1 MAGSQEVKIKERS
14 GRDSGWF
21 RDLVLVPIDLGL
33 KMPQRS
39 NEIETEA
46 MRHINYRV
54 KIIYDFISIV
64 ELILFYTV
72 DFIQFEPNIINH
84 VHTGLNGRRRP
95 FTDGLSVH
103 SSTNGQTGTRI
114 PFIEAC
120 FTVEYRH
127 SAYQILHVVFFSNS
141 TCGKSQNLIISTT
154 LADFS

>member
-84 VHTGLNGRRRP
+84 VHTGMNGRRRP
-95 FTDGLSVH
+95 STEVSLS
-103 SSTNGQTGTRI
+103 TRPRLNGQTGTRI

-120 FTVEYRH
+120 FTVDSRY
-127 SAYQILHVVFFSNS
+127 AACQILHVIFFSNS
-141 TCGKSQNLIISTT
+141 TC
-154 LADFS
+154 

>member
-64 ELILFYTV
+64 QWILFYTV
-72 DFIQFEPNIINH
+72 DFIQFKSNSINH
-84 VHTGLNGRRRP
+84 VCAMGLNGRRRS
-95 FTDGLSVH
+95 FTDDISVH
-103 SSTNGQTGTRI
+103 SST
-114 PFIEAC
+114 IE
-120 FTVEYRH
+120 R
-127 SAYQILHVVFFSNS
+127 S
-141 TCGKSQNLIISTT
+141 
-154 LADFS
+154 DR